1 MAGSNKKP
9 AFLQQEKPVLLQGAM
24 ELEVAVLREA
34 LENVQEVRQ
43 GDFLFW
49 TGKLGKQQAVVSRTG
64 IGTAAAAAATA
75 LGCTLFQPALVLNQ
89 GTAGGYPVDLEPFD
103 LVVGER
109 WFNGNALYQSRYGKD
124 SYLDLAALEGESKES
139 EFTGDRPFFHPC
151 DREAVRW
158 LDSWRTAYTRGRV
171 VLGTIASADRW
182 NDCPDTIRDLEAN
195 TGALCEEMETAGA
208 GDIAGRM
215 GIPFAALRV
224 ISNNNRTRRPFDP
237 ETARAVQEWVLRVVK
252 SAE

>member
-1 MAGSNKKP
+1 M
-9 AFLQQEKPVLLQGAM
+9 
-24 ELEVAVLREA
+24 
-34 LENVQEVRQ
+34 
-43 GDFLFW
+43 
-49 TGKLGKQQAVVSRTG
+49 SRTG

-109 WFNGNALYQSRYGKD
+109 WFNGNALFQSRYGKD

-158 LDSWRTAYTRGRV
+158 LDSWGTAYTRGRV

-182 NDCPDTIRDLEAN
+182 NDCPDTIRDQEAN
-195 TGALCEEMETAGA
+195 TGALCEEMETAGSRGYRRKDGNSLCRPT
-208 GDIAGRM
+208 GDLQQQPHQAPLRPRKPPGRCRS
-215 GIPFAALRV
+215 G
-224 ISNNNRTRRPFDP
+224 
-237 ETARAVQEWVLRVVK
+237 
-252 SAE
+252 